1 MAFQSPTYLGWDGID
16 LMEISYFPAVFFQ
29 TSWDNQ
35 LSRAI
40 NNILFEI
47 IFFWNLFFVPEIFW
61 GKYIMYSISDGFL
74 SNLYNLRHIYSCRN
88 CWFVWDIFCGTCG
101 QYLNLLCEHS
111 SFCWST
117 FDGNRLIISNW
128 FCGNISCNWGQFF
141 SWVIFL
147 G

>member
-47 IFFWNLFFVPEIFW
+47 ISFEICSLCPRYFEANILCILFLMDSCQICTICFIYIFAEIVDWSQIYFVELVNNIWISCVNIF
-61 GKYIMYSISDGFL
+61 
-74 SNLYNLRHIYSCRN
+74 
-88 CWFVWDIFCGTCG
+88 
-101 QYLNLLCEHS
+101 
-111 SFCWST
+111 SFCWNT
-117 FDGNRLIISNW
+117 FDGNCLTISNW

-141 SWVIFL
+141 
-147 G
+147 